1 MGKSD
6 SALPPR
12 VEGSDEKAKPAAQH
26 TPGPWS
32 VEDPMGPEILSVI
45 ANGDQPVYE
54 WRHIAQLS
62 MEPEDKSDPS
72 IVEQRANARLIAA
85 APDLYEALKAMFDR
99 WEPDPEPY
107 ADRRMWEAARDALNK
122 AEGR

>member
-1 MGKSD
+1 MSIPAIIP
-6 SALPPR
+6 SAIN
-12 VEGSDEKAKPAAQH
+12 
-26 TPGPWS
+26 GPWFARARFVS
-32 VEDPMGPEILSVI
+32 TRDGGFGDI
-45 ANGDQPVYE
+45 AIVQPDHGNE
-54 WRHIAQLS
+54 EHI
-62 MEPEDKSDPS
+62 
-72 IVEQRANARLIAA
+72 ARLIAA

>member
-6 SALPPR
+6 SALSPR
-12 VEGSDEKAKPAAQH
+12 VEGSDEKH
-26 TPGPWS
+26 TPGPWH
-32 VEDPMGPEILSVI
+32 VTQGP
-45 ANGDQPVYE
+45 GDNE
-54 WRHIAQLS
+54 WKLETTWHGGTAGIYLGRFTAS
-62 MEPEDKSDPS
+62 TKTPNDGVAD
-72 IVEQRANARLIAA
+72 ARLIAA